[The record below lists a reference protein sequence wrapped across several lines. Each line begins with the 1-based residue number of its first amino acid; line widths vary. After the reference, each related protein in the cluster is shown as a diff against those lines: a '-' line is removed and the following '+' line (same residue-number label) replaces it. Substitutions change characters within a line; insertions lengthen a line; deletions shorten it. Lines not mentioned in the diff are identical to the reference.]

1 MNGSLI
7 YSAFPD
13 LAADSLYPDP
23 EISVTNESAPQWTSL
38 PKKVW
43 VIWLTGLD
51 SAPVT
56 NRVAYAVMKRR
67 FESRGYSVHMVDLKN
82 AIDYLGNATMA
93 ELHRI
98 NNNPNFF
105 RSRQTFSDLIRLELL
120 IKYGG
125 VYFDIAT
132 FIQNDVD
139 WIMNIGRFPSHMF
152 LNKFGQL
159 PKVVTTFMFYMPHV
173 PFWSISDRSKTK

>member
-56 NRVAYAVMKRR
+56 NRVAYAVIKRR

-93 ELHRI
+93 ELHRT
-98 NNNPNFF
+98 NN
-105 RSRQTFSDLIRLELL
+105 
-120 IKYGG
+120 K
-125 VYFDIAT
+125 
-132 FIQNDVD
+132 
-139 WIMNIGRFPSHMF
+139 
-152 LNKFGQL
+152 K
-159 PKVVTTFMFYMPHV
+159 
-173 PFWSISDRSKTK
+173 